1 MNFRDK
7 IIEEINANKEYE
19 NQRRLDGEK
28 QKNEDI
34 NRIIEKL
41 IDRAKMSFNKDKP
54 EKDYKPN
61 WLGIKVYTGHNFL
74 SGGIKLWTKPKS
86 TNYNKIDFV
95 KDSYFNYYHTDSI
108 YADEE
113 DVRIIRQR
121 LNEWFREN
129 EIEIASYKSLE
140 NGGFEYRLKIYID

>member
-19 NQRRLDGEK
+19 NQRKIDGEK
-28 QKNEDI
+28 QKTEDI

-54 EKDYKPN
+54 EEDYKPN
-61 WLGIKVYTGHNFL
+61 WLGIKVYTGHHFL
-74 SGGIKLWTKPKS
+74 SGGIKIWTKPKG

-95 KDSYFNYYHTDSI
+95 KDNYFNYYHTDSI

-129 EIEIASYKSLE
+129 EIEIDSYKSLE